1 MVFIP
6 VRLFCVLYWGL
17 NNYFGMKE
25 HGRQLSVSAIE
36 NGTVIDHVPAKNLFK
51 VIQILGLDRIET
63 QITFGTNLES
73 EKLGRK
79 AIIKIEGVFF
89 EDKDINRIALVA
101 PDAKL
106 NIIRDYE
113 VVEKK
118 LVEVPDTIFGIAK
131 CMNPKCIT
139 NFESVT
145 TRFKVVSKKVVSLKC
160 HYCEKITNQENLQ
173 II

>member
-1 MVFIP
+1 
-6 VRLFCVLYWGL
+6 
-17 NNYFGMKE
+17 MKE
-25 HGRQLSVSAIE
+25 PKQLVVSAIQ
-36 NGTVIDHVPAKNLFK
+36 NGTVIDHVPAKQLFK
-51 VIQILGLDRIET
+51 VIQILGLDHIDN

-73 EKLGRK
+73 KKLGSK
-79 AIIKIEGVFF
+79 AIIKISEKFF
-89 EDKDINRIALVA
+89 KDDDINRIALVA

-113 VVEKK
+113 VVEKRV
-118 LVEVPDTIFGIAK
+118 VEVPDTIVGIAR

-139 NFESVT
+139 NYEHVVT
-145 TRFKVVSKKVVSLKC
+145 KFRVVSKKNVALKC

>member
-1 MVFIP
+1 
-6 VRLFCVLYWGL
+6 
-17 NNYFGMKE
+17 MKE
-25 HGRQLSVSAIE
+25 PKQLSVSAIQ

-51 VIQILGLDRIET
+51 VIQILGLDKIET

-73 EKLGRK
+73 KKLGKK
-79 AIIKIEGVFF
+79 AIIKISGIYF
-89 EDKDINRIALVA
+89 EDEDINRIALVA

-118 LVEVPDTIFGIAK
+118 VVVVPDSITGIAK

-139 NFESVT
+139 NFENVT
-145 TRFKVVSKKVVSLKC
+145 TKFRVVSKKNVVLKC
-160 HYCEKITNQENLQ
+160 HYCEKMTTQENLQ

>member
-1 MVFIP
+1 ME
-6 VRLFCVLYWGL
+6 R
-17 NNYFGMKE
+17 MKE
-25 HGRQLSVSAIE
+25 HPKQLSVSAIE
-36 NGTVIDHVPAKNLFK
+36 NGTVIDHIPASSLFK

-73 EKLGRK
+73 KKLGSK

-106 NIIRDYE
+106 NIIRNYE

-118 LVEVPDTIFGIAK
+118 LVEVPDYIVGIAR

-139 NFESVT
+139 NFEQVT
-145 TRFKVVSKKVVSLKC
+145 TRFKVVSKKIVSLKC